1 MSASAERR
9 TSTVKYRVT
18 ILCAR
23 NVAKQDFFR
32 LPDPFAR
39 ITVDGSGQC
48 HTTRSLKGTIDPTWN
63 QQYDLFVGNMESI
76 TISVWNQRKV
86 HKGRGAGFL
95 GCIRI
100 TPLAIQRL
108 KDHGYQRLDLT
119 AVNPA
124 EHDYITGQVVV
135 SIVTCEKVSNNV
147 ADMWGNIPSIM
158 NTNMSTNDDDS
169 DIPPGWDLRKT
180 PNGRVQFVNN
190 VTHAVQWQ
198 KPTRSAYD
206 VQGEQSNVFVPIN
219 SCPTSLN
226 GLDVS
231 PTLNNDRK
239 NNMDTSPLSD
249 VNKDIQAN
257 GDSPMRAEQ
266 FSNESSKNEVS
277 KKENSPDN
285 CRLNCHW
292 SSDESCSTCMLQ
304 LKNKKSSISQNGEG
318 KKFSHSDR
326 LRHYMNRTLLH
337 REKSDNFERKKTPQ
351 GQVYFVNRATGQS
364 TWHDPNI
371 PKDAENIP
379 NEELGPLPVGWEV
392 RYTTNGRRYFVDHN
406 NRTTQF
412 ADPRLVTHIPV
423 AEQVDKKVYEK
434 AVDKLEELPKYKRDL
449 FQKLKVFRAELRALQ
464 TSSRHCRIEVSRKNI
479 FEQSYR
485 AIMKMK
491 SRDLRKQLMIKFK
504 NEDGLDYG
512 GITREWLYLLSQ
524 EMFNG
529 CYGLFQYSKDS
540 QYTLEINPD
549 SGINPEHLSYFH
561 FVGRIVGMAVFHA
574 HYLDGGFTMPFYKQ
588 MLGMENTLEDLQSV
602 DPELYRGLNWLL
614 ENDITDTVYQTF
626 SVEHRSFDQITKFNL
641 KENGDSIPVDDSNK
655 EEYVKL
661 YVNYRL
667 YHAVEPQLKAF
678 FQGFHEVVPQYLIK
692 MFDERELELLICGL
706 GKIDIKD
713 WKENTVFKHCTKDTN
728 IIKWFWDVIQAYN
741 EEQRARLLQFV
752 TGSSRVPIQGFKAL
766 QGSGGSS
773 GPRLFTINLVGNNCI
788 ALPKAH
794 TCFNRLDL
802 PNYQSKEILYE
813 KLTRAVEETCGFTI
827 E

>member
-63 QQYDLFVGNMESI
+63 QQYDLFVSNTESI

-100 TPLAIQRL
+100 APLAIQRL
-108 KDHGYQRLDLT
+108 KDRGLQRLDLT

-135 SIVTCEKVSNNV
+135 SIVTCEKISNNV

-158 NTNMSTNDDDS
+158 SAHMNNIHEDDS
-169 DIPPGWDLRKT
+169 IPPGWEIRKT

-190 VTHAVQWQ
+190 ITHAVQWQ

-206 VQGEQSNVFVPIN
+206 AQGEQSNVCVPLNQSPNQSPN
-219 SCPTSLN
+219 SDIDQKNCIDMRPVVDLDSKEVELN
-226 GLDVS
+226 D
-231 PTLNNDRK
+231 
-239 NNMDTSPLSD
+239 SPLR
-249 VNKDIQAN
+249 N
-257 GDSPMRAEQ
+257 EQ
-266 FSNESSKNEVS
+266 LSKECMKNEAS
-277 KKENSPDN
+277 KHENSPDN
-285 CRLNCHW
+285 CSRLNCHW
-292 SSDESCSTCMLQ
+292 SSVESCSTCVAQ
-304 LKNKKSSISQNGEG
+304 FKNKKTNFSHNGVG
-318 KKFSHSDR
+318 KKYSHSDR
-326 LRHYMNRTLLH
+326 LRHYMDRTLLH
-337 REKSDNFERKKTPQ
+337 REKLDNFERKKTPQ
-351 GQVYFVNRATGQS
+351 GQVYFVNRLTGQS

-412 ADPRLVTHIPV
+412 ADPRLVSHIPV
-423 AEQVDKKVYEK
+423 VEQVDKKVYEK
-434 AVDKLEELPKYKRDL
+434 AADKLEELPKYKRDL
-449 FQKLKVFRAELRALQ
+449 FQKLKVFRSELRALQ
-464 TSSRHCRIEVSRKNI
+464 ISSRHCRIEVSRKNI

-524 EMFNG
+524 EMFNS
-529 CYGLFQYSKDS
+529 CYGLFQNSKDS

-549 SGINPEHLSYFH
+549 SGINPEHISYFH
-561 FVGRIVGMAVFHA
+561 FVGRIVGMAVFHS

-588 MLGMENTLEDLQSV
+588 MLGMENSLEDLQSV
-602 DPELYRGLNWLL
+602 DPELYRGLSWLL
-614 ENDITDTVYQTF
+614 ENEIKDTVFQTF

-641 KENGDSIPVDDSNK
+641 KENGDGIPVDDDNK
-655 EEYVKL
+655 KEYVKL

-713 WKENTVFKHCTKDTN
+713 WKDNSAFKHCSKDTN
-728 IIKWFWDVIQAYN
+728 IIKWFWEVVEAYN

-773 GPRLFTINLVGNNCI
+773 GPRLFTINLVTNNCI